1 MKPYP
6 ECNRDMPEL
15 RQTIGRLF
23 ETLPELES
31 IELTHGGK
39 RYRARLSMPWVTM
52 DAKAEGRGWNCWTE
66 YPLPEYFRRKAMG
79 ANWQEKVAEEKR
91 RPS

>member
-6 ECNRDMPEL
+6 ECNRDLPEL
-15 RQTIGRLF
+15 RRTIGQLF
-23 ETLPELES
+23 ESLPELES

-79 ANWQEKVAEEKR
+79 PDWMAKVEAER
-91 RPS
+91 RAAS